1 MPEMKL
7 AVVGVGALG
16 KHHARILSGFDGV
29 RLVAVAELNA
39 AAGQEVA
46 EKCGTRWVADYR
58 EVLDDIDAAVIAVP
72 TFAHLKVAG
81 EFLQRGIPVLVEKPL
96 ASNLEQARQL
106 TELAAK
112 KNTLLQ
118 VGHVERF
125 NPAMV
130 AARPFLAGPKYIRS
144 ERYSPYA
151 FRSTDIG
158 VVHDVMIHDI
168 DLVLSCAPAEVER
181 VEAFGTSI
189 LGGHEDCVQ
198 ARITFADGCVAD
210 IAANRVSPVQRRNMQ
225 VWSAAGCVNIDFA
238 ARQVAAYQPGDA
250 LKSGTSPLDLARQP
264 GANIEQLKADMFG
277 KFIQVT
283 QPTIPTADALTEELK
298 SFLDCL
304 LMGKAPEVGGRE
316 ALAAM
321 DVADKILSQVAARR
335 WDAPIAGKIGPATSP
350 AEESKRA
357 G

>member
-1 MPEMKL
+1 MQEVKL

-16 KHHARILSGFDGV
+16 KHHARILSGLDGV

-39 AAGQEVA
+39 TAGRDVA

-58 EVLDDIDAAVIAVP
+58 EILEEIDAAVIAVP

-81 EFLQRGIPVLVEKPL
+81 DFLQRGIPVLVEKPL
-96 ASNLEQARQL
+96 ASDPAQARQL
-106 TELAAK
+106 VELAAK
-112 KNTLLQ
+112 QKTLLQ

-125 NPAMV
+125 NPAMA
-130 AARPFLAGPKYIRS
+130 AARQFLVGPKYIRS

-168 DLVLSCAPAEVER
+168 DLVLSCAEAEVER

-210 IAANRVSPVQRRNMQ
+210 LAANRISPVQRRNMQ
-225 VWSAAGCVNIDFA
+225 VWTPNGCVNIDFA
-238 ARQVAAYQPGDA
+238 ARQVSAYQPGDA
-250 LKSGTSPLDLARQP
+250 LKQGTSPLDLARQP
-264 GANIEQLKADMFG
+264 GANIEQLKTEMFG
-277 KFIQVT
+277 TFIKVT
-283 QPTIPTADALTEELK
+283 QPTIPAADALTEELR

-304 LMGKAPEVGGRE
+304 RTGSSPQVGGRE

-335 WDAPIAGKIGPATSP
+335 WDLPIAGKIGPAAP
-350 AEESKRA
+350 AEERKRA